1 MKKVGEMRGELYAQ
15 QASYEKR
22 ITKAYDAGD
31 NAKGR
36 ELTEELKVRT
46 REFERKSEAIVLVDL
61 EGEKMTD
68 TAMMMG
74 MSANEF
80 EEAPSLFVKGEP
92 RAIPAELKDEERARW
107 REKEQEN
114 LKHFNEAAKGLA
126 RAVELDSPARRGH
139 FLRDFGQSDRDTIE
153 NASSNASVPQALY
166 LLNSPLSLAIANPN
180 AVLGGQLE
188 ESADTKAKIE
198 AIYRAMLTRKPT
210 ESEVERILTD
220 YKTYG
225 EETIEDLVWAL
236 LNSRQFLFIQ

>member
-1 MKKVGEMRGELYAQ
+1 MRGELYAQ

-22 ITKAYDAGD
+22 ITEAYAAGD
-31 NAKGR
+31 NARGR
-36 ELTEELKVRT
+36 ELTEELKVKT
-46 REFERKSEAIVLVDL
+46 REFERKSQAIVLVDL
-61 EGEKMTD
+61 QGQKMTD

-80 EEAPSLFVKGEP
+80 EEAPSSLVKGEP

-107 REKEQEN
+107 REREQEN
-114 LKHFNEAAKGLA
+114 LKHFNDAAKELA

-166 LLNSPLSLAIANPN
+166 LLNSPLSVAIANPN

-188 ESADTKAKIE
+188 EAADTKAKIE
-198 AIYRAMLTRKPT
+198 TIYRAMLTRKPT
-210 ESEVERILTD
+210 ESEVARILTD
-220 YKTYG
+220 YETYG